1 MKHKKLYALI
11 LTVAMFFS
19 AGMSVAAEG
28 YYWEGDFLYSGVSVV
43 GYYGSDS
50 NVVLPDCTEI
60 IDPVAFY
67 ERYHITSVSIPSSVF
82 LIELYSQDDDIE
94 CVLFEDCYQLKQIY
108 VSSGNYVYSSKD
120 GILYDKDKTELIR
133 VPEGKTGSYTVPN
146 TVKKI
151 GECSFLKSNL
161 TSVSLPS
168 SVKTIGNSAFYKGF
182 YLKSISIPNSVTKIG
197 RAAFFQ
203 TDSLASLTIPASV
216 KNIGEYA
223 FDESGI
229 KTLNLLSISPKIGEI
244 GPDCSISTVNYA
256 GTAKQ
261 WTSAGLNKV
270 FGKKVKVNYN
280 YKPSSLK
287 ITAQPKSQSVKSGST
302 VKLSVKASGSKLS
315 YQWYYKKKGASS
327 WTKWNKKT
335 AASVSFKADKGW
347 NGAQFY
353 CLVKDG
359 SKKSVKSSAATV
371 TVKAAALK
379 ITSQPANKSVKSGKS
394 VTFSVRASGSGLKY
408 QWYYKKK
415 GAKSWTKWNKKKA
428 ASASF
433 KPNTGWNGAQFYCLV
448 KDSAGSSVKS
458 KAAKLTVKK

>member
-108 VSSGNYVYSSKD
+108 VSSGNYVYSAKD

-133 VPEGKTGSYTVPN
+133 VPEGKTGSYAVPN

-182 YLKSISIPNSVTKIG
+182 YLKSISIPNSVTTELH
-197 RAAFFQ
+197 FFR
-203 TDSLASLTIPASV
+203 LTVLPALPFRRRS
-216 KNIGEYA
+216 
-223 FDESGI
+223 
-229 KTLNLLSISPKIGEI
+229 KTLVNMPLTSRELRRSISFP
-244 GPDCSISTVNYA
+244 YH
-256 GTAKQ
+256 
-261 WTSAGLNKV
+261 
-270 FGKKVKVNYN
+270 
-280 YKPSSLK
+280 
-287 ITAQPKSQSVKSGST
+287 PKSERSVPT
-302 VKLSVKASGSKLS
+302 VLSVPSTMPAQRSSGR
-315 YQWYYKKKGASS
+315 
-327 WTKWNKKT
+327 
-335 AASVSFKADKGW
+335 
-347 NGAQFY
+347 
-353 CLVKDG
+353 
-359 SKKSVKSSAATV
+359 
-371 TVKAAALK
+371 
-379 ITSQPANKSVKSGKS
+379 QP
-394 VTFSVRASGSGLKY
+394 
-408 QWYYKKK
+408 
-415 GAKSWTKWNKKKA
+415 
-428 ASASF
+428 
-433 KPNTGWNGAQFYCLV
+433 
-448 KDSAGSSVKS
+448 D
-458 KAAKLTVKK
+458 